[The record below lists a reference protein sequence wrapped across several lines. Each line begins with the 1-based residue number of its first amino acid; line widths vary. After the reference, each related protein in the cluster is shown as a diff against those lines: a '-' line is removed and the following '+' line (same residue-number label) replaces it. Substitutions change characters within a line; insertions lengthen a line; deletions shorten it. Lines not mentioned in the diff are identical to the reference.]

1 MTKMGEIIPITMVTY
16 AKKVRIVEIKG
27 GHGFQRK
34 MRVMGLREGK
44 IVRVVTKQPLH
55 GPITIEMA
63 GSQVTIGMGMAKRIL
78 VEVVE

>member
-1 MTKMGEIIPITMVTY
+1 MIKIGEIIPITMVPY
-16 AKKVRIVEIKG
+16 AKKARIVEIRG

-44 IVRVVTKQPLH
+44 ILRVVTKQPLH
-55 GPITIEMA
+55 GPLTIETG

-78 VEVVE
+78 VEVIE

>member
-1 MTKMGEIIPITMVTY
+1 MEAIPLTMVPY
-16 AKKVRIVEIKG
+16 AKKARIVLIKG

-44 IVRVVTKQPLH
+44 IVKVVTKQPLH
-55 GPITIEMA
+55 GPMTIEIN
-63 GSQVTIGMGMAKRIL
+63 GSQVTIGMGMAQRII